1 MKRPMLALIA
11 HDSQKNALTQL
22 AAEENTS
29 SAMSIS
35 LPPRPPEKP
44 SQGLDYISRLAPFR
58 AGIAAATSR
67 SRQGLLKARSMA
79 LSFFKIS

>member
-22 AAEENTS
+22 AAEEEYR
-29 SAMSIS
+29 SAMSTS

-44 SQGLDYISRLAPFR
+44 SQGLDTPRGWHRSERASRRRPPDR
-58 AGIAAATSR
+58 GR
-67 SRQGLLKARSMA
+67 DY
-79 LSFFKIS
+79 